1 MKKLTLLAGL
11 IVCILIAGCTS
22 EAPTAPPSPT
32 AIPTSTLAPTETPP
46 PTPTPTPAPTWTPE
60 PTWTPVPTWTPMPT
74 ATPIPPPTPTPTPV
88 ATLAPADAAGPV
100 ALMWASDN
108 ADKVAE
114 LVVEAVMASPE
125 VEENV
130 PALIRFSMPGILEAV
145 VADELGN
152 QITVSLVEVAYHGDD
167 RYSVTLLV
175 GGTMAV
181 SIGSYE
187 AVDVGVP
194 LIILVDLGEEQVLEW
209 EADIPGT
216 TVTLR

>member
-1 MKKLTLLAGL
+1 
-11 IVCILIAGCTS
+11 
-22 EAPTAPPSPT
+22 
-32 AIPTSTLAPTETPP
+32 
-46 PTPTPTPAPTWTPE
+46 
-60 PTWTPVPTWTPMPT
+60 MPT